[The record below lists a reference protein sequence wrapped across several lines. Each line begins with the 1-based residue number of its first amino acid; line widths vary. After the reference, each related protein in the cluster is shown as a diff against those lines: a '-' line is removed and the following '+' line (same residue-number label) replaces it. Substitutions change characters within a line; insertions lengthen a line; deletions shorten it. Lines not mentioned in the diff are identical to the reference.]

1 MSDYEK
7 LGVKRLINACA
18 TMTKYGGSL
27 MPPEVLAAMT
37 GAATAFVD
45 MPSLQRHVG
54 ARIAQLTHNE
64 SVYVTSGAAA
74 GLMLSAAA
82 CVMHRHPDAC
92 MAFPRIA
99 ELSHE
104 AIIFKTQRNPYD
116 FAVGQTG
123 VTLVDIEPT
132 AAALR
137 AAISGKTAAVYWF
150 AGALA
155 EAGDITL
162 PEVIGIA
169 NEKALPVVV
178 DAAAQLPPVEN
189 LWRFTRMGA
198 SLALFSGGK
207 DLRGPQSSGLMLGR
221 ADLIDLIRPISSP
234 NHGLGRPLKVGK
246 EEMLGALAAVERYL
260 ALDHAARE
268 QFCEDCVALW
278 QGALDGIAGLK
289 AERAFPNEAGQPLA
303 WCRISV
309 DAAVLGKSA
318 VDIEADLL
326 DGDPAV
332 VIYPADQSHFYLNP
346 MTLQPGEELTVRDAL
361 LKALGTKHEQTL

>member
-1 MSDYEK
+1 MSDYDS
-7 LGVKRLINACA
+7 LGARRLINACA

-27 MPPEVLAAMT
+27 MPPEVLSAMT
-37 GAATAFVD
+37 QAASSFVD
-45 MPSLQRHVG
+45 MPGLQTQVG
-54 ARIAQLTHNE
+54 KRIAQLTNNE
-64 SVYVTSGAAA
+64 AAYVTSGAAA
-74 GLMLSAAA
+74 GLMLSSAA
-82 CVMHRHPDAC
+82 CVLHRRPEASRD
-92 MAFPRIA
+92 FPR
-99 ELSHE
+99 LGDMPNE
-104 AIIFKTQRNPYD
+104 AIIFNTQRNPYD
-116 FAVGQTG
+116 FAVGQIG
-123 VTLVDIEPT
+123 VNLIEIEPT

-137 AAISGKTAAVYWF
+137 AALSEKTAAVYWF

-162 PEVIGIA
+162 PEVIAIA
-169 NEKALPVVV
+169 DASDLPVVV

-221 ADLIDLIRPISSP
+221 ADLIDLIRPIASP

-246 EEMLGALAAVERYL
+246 EEMMGALAAVERYL

-278 QGALDGIAGLK
+278 NAALNPIAGVR

-303 WCRISV
+303 WCRV
-309 DAAVLGKSA
+309 TLDAAVCGKDA
-318 VDIEADLL
+318 EQLEADLL
-326 DGDPAV
+326 NGDPAIV
-332 VIYPADQSHFYLNP
+332 VYPGDETHFFLNP
-346 MTLQPGEELTVRDAL
+346 MTLNPGQESIVLEGVVAAL
-361 LKALGTKHEQTL
+361 RS